1 MPDEDAFDHFA
12 TLSSNVNSY
21 ISNKVTCYEVFSNS
35 KFKENLSYL
44 IKMVFTPHFNKELVN
59 KEKGIIIEEIKMYED
74 DPSTNLFRN
83 LYENLFINDERRYLV
98 SESKIIHTID
108 DIGNECKA
116 IYYLSKANLFLIAYN
131 TKIIM
136 QLIL

>member
-1 MPDEDAFDHFA
+1 M
-12 TLSSNVNSY
+12 
-21 ISNKVTCYEVFSNS
+21 IFS
-35 KFKENLSYL
+35 
-44 IKMVFTPHFNKELVN
+44 PHFNKELVN

-108 DIGNECKA
+108 GIGNECKA
-116 IYYLSKANLFLIAYN
+116 IYCLSKANLFLIAHN
-131 TKIIM
+131 TKILLYNIKNYNAINTTDYHNRIHGFIE
-136 QLIL
+136 LNNENIISYNLDGNIIVWKITIDF